1 MIFIR
6 TEDNKIVY
14 THYMPFDETYGL
26 GKTED
31 ELKQD
36 GYLVDAIPGYEG
48 EVPEGK
54 IPEVRYDGES
64 FSWVMVNKPK
74 SREEETQEK
83 ISALQ
88 TQLDATNEALLGL
101 MAMVTT
107 A

>member
-14 THYMPFDETYGL
+14 THYIPFDETYGL

-36 GYLVDAIPGYEG
+36 GYLVDNIPSYEG

-54 IPEVRYDGES
+54 FPEVRYDGES
-64 FSWVMVNKPK
+64 FSWVMVDKPK

>member
-36 GYLVDAIPGYEG
+36 GYLVDDIPSYEG

-54 IPEVRYDGES
+54 IPEVRYDGKS

-74 SREEETQEK
+74 SREEDLNETIESLK
-83 ISALQ
+83 ARIAEL
-88 TQLDATNEALLGL
+88 EAVQAAQLGL
-101 MAMVTT
+101 KK
-107 A
+107 

>member
-36 GYLVDAIPGYEG
+36 GYLVDTIPGYEG

-54 IPEVRYDGES
+54 IPEVRYDGEN
-64 FSWVMVNKPK
+64 FSWVMVDKPK
-74 SREEETQEK
+74 SREEDLNETIESLK
-83 ISALQ
+83 ARIAEL
-88 TQLDATNEALLGL
+88 EAVQAAQLGL
-101 MAMVTT
+101 EK
-107 A
+107 

>member
-36 GYLVDAIPGYEG
+36 GYLVDAIPNYEG

-54 IPEVRYDGES
+54 IPEVRYDGEN
-64 FSWVMVNKPK
+64 FSWVMVDKPK
-74 SREEETQEK
+74 SREEDLNETIESLK
-83 ISALQ
+83 ARIAEL
-88 TQLDATNEALLGL
+88 EAVQAAQLGL
-101 MAMVTT
+101 EK
-107 A
+107 

>member
-6 TEDNKIVY
+6 TEDNRIVY

-36 GYLVDAIPGYEG
+36 GYLVDAIPSYEG

-54 IPEVRYDGES
+54 IPEVRYDGKN
-64 FSWVMVNKPK
+64 FFWVMVDKPK

>member
-36 GYLVDAIPGYEG
+36 GYLVDNIPSYEG

-54 IPEVRYDGES
+54 FPEVRYDGES
-64 FSWVMVNKPK
+64 FSWVMVDKPK
-74 SREEETQEK
+74 SREED
-83 ISALQ
+83 L
-88 TQLDATNEALLGL
+88 NEIIESLKARIAELEAVQAAQLGL
-101 MAMVTT
+101 EK
-107 A
+107 

>member
-6 TEDNKIVY
+6 TEDNRIVY

-36 GYLVDAIPGYEG
+36 GYLVDAIPNYEG

-54 IPEVRYDGES
+54 IPEVRYDGEN
-64 FSWVMVNKPK
+64 FSWVMVDKPK

-101 MAMVTT
+101 MTMVTT

>member
-14 THYMPFDETYGL
+14 THYIPFDETYGL

-36 GYLVDAIPGYEG
+36 GYLVDDIPSYEG

-64 FSWVMVNKPK
+64 FSWVMVDKPK
-74 SREEETQEK
+74 SREEDLNETIESLK
-83 ISALQ
+83 ARIAEL
-88 TQLDATNEALLGL
+88 EAVQAAQLGL
-101 MAMVTT
+101 EK
-107 A
+107 

>member
-36 GYLVDAIPGYEG
+36 GYLVDTIPGYEG

-64 FSWVMVNKPK
+64 FSWVMVDKPK
-74 SREEETQEK
+74 SREEDLNETIESLK
-83 ISALQ
+83 ARIAEL
-88 TQLDATNEALLGL
+88 EAVQAAQLGL
-101 MAMVTT
+101 EK
-107 A
+107 